1 MGTEQLTPNEV
12 IERYFPDVKKL
23 REYIPY
29 LEKLCGQRGS
39 NTFNQDGLSQHS
51 LTFPVYDSNL
61 LRFVK
66 EAENTVFMNR
76 NYHYSYSR
84 YRMKTAE
91 DELKVIENCTIL
103 QMDVI
108 GDILSKYVLGGRTK
122 STLWSEAARHGV
134 FIAVVEKADELIH
147 FWETDRE

>member
-1 MGTEQLTPNEV
+1 MGTEQLTPNQV
-12 IERYFPDVKKL
+12 IDTYFPDVKKL

-39 NTFNQDGLSQHS
+39 NTFNQDGLSNHS

-61 LRFVK
+61 MRFVK

-84 YRMKTAE
+84 MRMKTVE
-91 DELKVIENCTIL
+91 DELKVIGKCTIL

-108 GDILSKYVLGGRTK
+108 GDILSKYVLGGKTK
-122 STLWSEAARHGV
+122 STLWSEAARHGI
-134 FIAVVEKADELIH
+134 FIAAIEKADELIH
-147 FWETDRE
+147 FWETDRD

>member
-1 MGTEQLTPNEV
+1 
-12 IERYFPDVKKL
+12 
-23 REYIPY
+23 
-29 LEKLCGQRGS
+29 
-39 NTFNQDGLSQHS
+39 
-51 LTFPVYDSNL
+51 
-61 LRFVK
+61 
-66 EAENTVFMNR
+66 MNR

-84 YRMKTAE
+84 YRMRTVE

-122 STLWSEAARHGV
+122 ANLWSEAARHGV
-134 FIAVVEKADELIH
+134 FIAAVEKADALIH